1 MSNKR
6 IDRLRDKLLA
16 RGMASQRPPPV
27 KADPKPEA
35 LAMAQRVQPF
45 AEAMYLVLAADG
57 AMGDRERDVL
67 RGAIRTLTDGML
79 SSASM
84 EAMLADFER
93 GRALQGLESRLD
105 TVAAALYSDRSDAE
119 LALGLMAAAG
129 ETDGRMATAEQAI
142 ILALGERLGIAKPHL
157 QELIYG
163 AEPDQPEAKAE

>member
-1 MSNKR
+1 MANKR

-27 KADPKPEA
+27 KADPNPEVQ
-35 LAMAQRVQPF
+35 AMARRVQPF

-57 AMGDRERDVL
+57 AIGERERDVL
-67 RGAIRTLTDGML
+67 RGTLRTLTDGML

-84 EAMLADFER
+84 EAMLAEFER
-93 GRALQGLESRLD
+93 GRALQGVESRLD

-142 ILALGERLGIAKPHL
+142 ILALGERLGVAEPRLH
-157 QELIYG
+157 ELLYG
-163 AEPDQPEAKAE
+163 AESDKPAKAD